1 MYPSNI
7 LMFSP
12 KKSSHLNGGG
22 MGQSMKDVAKVLG
35 EDILGSDAD
44 NGGDEEDEEYGDDW
58 D

>member
-1 MYPSNI
+1 
-7 LMFSP
+7 
-12 KKSSHLNGGG
+12 

-44 NGGDEEDEEYGDDW
+44 NGGDEEGEEYGDDW